1 MKNNILNLRCHFAI
15 IICKLAM
22 WIRIN
27 QEPLVCFMNLHM
39 IALGPQYNKVL
50 LREQKGNACYC
61 CNFQKFPQRTCTNQS
76 HLRVS

>member
-1 MKNNILNLRCHFAI
+1 MRYRFAI
-15 IICKLAM
+15 IICKLVM

-50 LREQKGNACYC
+50 LREQKAKNASDETLATVAIFK
-61 CNFQKFPQRTCTNQS
+61 NS
-76 HLRVS
+76 LRGLAPTKAT